1 MPQADPRGRGQ
12 AGLHRGSKPLASG
25 TTQSPPL
32 RPGQQHFPTVLQPHG
47 KSVTQV
53 QVSGDRQGREGVV
66 PSKPKR
72 AASHVLPRRNGPKLQ
87 FWNSRHKPINKDKE
101 HCPGALPSFTL
112 PSACLQ
118 AVAQPPELFAL
129 RQRDEDQV
137 QLLADSLWLHPIPQR
152 QERRKMLV
160 KNATTGTT
168 GLTPQEEPKSEGRCW
183 RLPGSIEQE

>member
-1 MPQADPRGRGQ
+1 M
-12 AGLHRGSKPLASG
+12 
-25 TTQSPPL
+25 
-32 RPGQQHFPTVLQPHG
+32 
-47 KSVTQV
+47 TQV
-53 QVSGDRQGREGVV
+53 QVLGNKQGREGVV

-129 RQRDEDQV
+129 R
-137 QLLADSLWLHPIPQR
+137 
-152 QERRKMLV
+152 
-160 KNATTGTT
+160 
-168 GLTPQEEPKSEGRCW
+168 
-183 RLPGSIEQE
+183 